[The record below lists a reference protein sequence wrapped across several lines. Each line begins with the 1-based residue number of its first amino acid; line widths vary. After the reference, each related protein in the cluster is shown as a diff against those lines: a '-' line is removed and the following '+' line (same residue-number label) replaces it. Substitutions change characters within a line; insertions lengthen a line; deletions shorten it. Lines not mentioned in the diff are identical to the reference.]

1 MTSGADAALG
11 IQCVEGLIMFLSAR
25 AFANRP
31 WLALLV
37 TVAVLT
43 ACAPEPSGSA
53 TSERSGTAERWK
65 LPPDYNRGPQIRNN
79 P

>member
-1 MTSGADAALG
+1 
-11 IQCVEGLIMFLSAR
+11 MFLSAR
-25 AFANRP
+25 AFLFAHEP
-31 WLALLV
+31 CLV
-37 TVAVLT
+37 VFVTTVVLT
-43 ACAPEPSGSA
+43 IAACAPEPSGSA